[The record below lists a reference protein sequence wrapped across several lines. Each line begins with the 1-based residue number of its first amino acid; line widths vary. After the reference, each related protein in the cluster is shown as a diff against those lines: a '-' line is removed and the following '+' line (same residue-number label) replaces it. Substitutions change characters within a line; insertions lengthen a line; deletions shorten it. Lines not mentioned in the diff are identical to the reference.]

1 MKRFPQL
8 GWALFAVILLAF
20 VAGTALAGDIKGK
33 IKSVDPDRL
42 EFVLDDNNGRVMTF
56 QMDEDAQVIINDR
69 DAQLADLRPGDEVMV
84 VGRQDRSNM
93 MAIEVRCK
101 RQ

>member
-1 MKRFPQL
+1 MKRFSQL
-8 GWALFAVILLAF
+8 GWALFAVVLLAF

-42 EFVLDDNNGRVMTF
+42 EFVLDDNQGRAMTF

-69 DAQLADLRPGDEVMV
+69 DAQLADLRPGDEVIV
-84 VGRQDRSNM
+84 LGRQDRSNM